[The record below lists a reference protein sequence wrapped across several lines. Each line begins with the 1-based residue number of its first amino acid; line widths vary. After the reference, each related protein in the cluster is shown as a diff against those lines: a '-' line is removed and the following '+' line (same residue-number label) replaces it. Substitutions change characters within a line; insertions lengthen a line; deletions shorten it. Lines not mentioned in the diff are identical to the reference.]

1 MVKREFSTPSFFVDL
16 DILDMNIESMA
27 EMCKKNNKELWPMVK
42 THKSM
47 QIAQMQAKK
56 GTAGFLAGTVLEAE
70 KLVEAGFDSIALAYP
85 VVDEKNISRIIEL
98 LKKADIIL
106 AFDGENAAEKFD
118 RLLAEEKIK
127 AEYLIIIDSG
137 LHRLGV
143 KSEKSAEL
151 AEKLKKYDNLIL
163 KGICTHPG
171 QVYGAANMAEVKKAA
186 AEEVEAVEAAVRNL
200 EENGFNIEMAATGS
214 TPTANFA
221 AESDVITVLR
231 PGNYVFYDNMQA
243 AVGVVP
249 LERCSLTVMA
259 SIISQPADD
268 LFILNAGS
276 KCLGLDKGAHGNSNI
291 KGYGVVKD
299 HPELLITGL
308 SEEVAKVKIK
318 DKTELKVGDKVEI
331 IPNHSCSA
339 ANMTDYLLGHRK
351 GKIEKIIYIDA
362 RGGSGKPP
370 EIN

>member
-1 MVKREFSTPSFFVDL
+1 MKKEEIPTPSFFVNL
-16 DILDMNIESMA
+16 DILDENIESMA
-27 EMCKKNNKELWPMVK
+27 EMCKEKNKELWPMVK
-42 THKSM
+42 THKST
-47 QIAQMQAKK
+47 QIAKMQAEK
-56 GTAGFLAGTVLEAE
+56 GAAGFLVGTVLEAE
-70 KLVEAGFDSIALAYP
+70 KLVEAGFDNIALAYP
-85 VVDEKNISRIIEL
+85 VVDEKNILRIIEL
-98 LKKADIIL
+98 LKKANVIL
-106 AFDGENAAEKFD
+106 AFDGKYAAEKFNIF
-118 RLLAEEKIK
+118 LTEEEIE

-143 KSEKSAEL
+143 KPEKSAEL
-151 AEKLKKYDNLIL
+151 AEKFKKYDNLRL

-171 QVYGAANMAEVKKAA
+171 QVYGAADMAEVKKAA
-186 AEEVEAVEAAVRNL
+186 AEEVEAVKTAVRNL

-214 TPTANFA
+214 TPTAKFA
-221 AESDVITVLR
+221 VESDVITVLR

-259 SIISQPADD
+259 SIISQPTDD

-276 KCLGLDKGAHGNSNI
+276 KCLGLDKGAHGNTNI

-308 SEEVAKVKIK
+308 SEEVAKVKI
-318 DKTELKVGDKVEI
+318 DEKTELRVGDKIEI

-339 ANMTDYLLGHRK
+339 ANMTDYILGCRK
-351 GKIEKIIYIDA
+351 DEVEEVIYIDA
-362 RGGSGKPP
+362 RGGSGKPS